1 MAEIKNQVVKT
12 DVGQQVIDRVDQLCK
27 VGFTMPSDYN
37 YVNAI
42 KAAMLM
48 LPDIKDKNQRSALE
62 VCKDNNSI
70 QTALFRMAVKGLDAT
85 KKQCYLIIRGDKLC
99 MEESYFG
106 VCLQARRVSKFYE
119 PIANIIYKGDV
130 FKFEVNPETGRKAI
144 VEHTQ
149 TLESIESGEMIGAYS
164 IVVNDKGEKD
174 VEIMTMTQIKKS
186 WNKSSSQQQ
195 LVHKEFPDQMAKRT
209 VIKRAAKM
217 LVNSALGDNS
227 IVPDDEL
234 DPDNIDASKQL
245 GVAEVGE
252 VVDYEEIPDDS
263 PTPSKKE
270 AEIKEN
276 QHTENNNEKD
286 F

>member
-1 MAEIKNQVVKT
+1 MAETKNQIVKT

-70 QTALFRMAVKGLDAT
+70 QSALFRMAVKGLDAT
-85 KKQCYLIIRGDKLC
+85 KKQCYLILRGDKLC

-149 TLESIESGEMIGAYS
+149 TLESIESGEIIGAYS
-164 IVVNDKGEKD
+164 MVVNDKGEKD

-217 LVNSALGDNS
+217 LVNSALGNNN
-227 IVPDDEL
+227 IIPDDEL
-234 DPDNIDASKQL
+234 DPDNIDALKQL
-245 GVAEVGE
+245 AVAEVGE
-252 VVDYEEIPDDS
+252 VVDYEEIPDDASS
-263 PTPSKKE
+263 PSEKE
-270 AEIKEN
+270 AKIKEN
-276 QHTENNNEKD
+276 QHTENNNGTD